1 MKCPNCQSENVQ
13 NLDGNKILCL
23 KCDTVFLIEKNG
35 AKVEKTDVLKTLD
48 ERVTN
53 LEEKGAAPGKS
64 PAAAEPGGPAE
75 PAEPA
80 EPGQEDQDDIP
91 DDNLYPA

>member
-13 NLDGNKILCL
+13 NLDDNKILCL
-23 KCDTVFLIEKNG
+23 KCDTVFSIDEKDG

-53 LEEKGAAPGKS
+53 LEEKGAAPQK
-64 PAAAEPGGPAE
+64 PAAAAEPGGSAE
-75 PAEPA
+75 PE
-80 EPGQEDQDDIP
+80 QEAQDDIP